1 MIQIVQKLNFKR
13 QRGKLYF
20 VDHKGDLVEITPRQ
34 KKRKVVAKLR
44 IKKEKGYLYF
54 LNKQGHIARTPM
66 KNSRKK

>member
-13 QRGKLYF
+13 QPGRLYF
-20 VDHKGDLVEITPRQ
+20 IDYQGDLVEIAPRQ

-54 LNKQGHIARTPM
+54 LNKQGHIARTRM
-66 KNSRKK
+66 KNSKKK